1 MYAIK
6 ILEKLDSIEKK
17 LSNRLS
23 DKWLN
28 IKQIC
33 EYTTLSESTIRREVS
48 KGVLKVSRKTG
59 RLLFNINDVK
69 KWLSNG

>member
-17 LSNRLS
+17 LSNRLN

-28 IKQIC
+28 IKQVC
-33 EYTTLSESTIRREVS
+33 ECTTLSESTIRREIQ
-48 KGVLKVSRKTG
+48 KGKLKVSRRVG
-59 RLLFNINDVK
+59 RLLFNTNDIK
-69 KWLSNG
+69 KWLNG

>member
-28 IKQIC
+28 IKDVC
-33 EYTTLSESTIRREVS
+33 NYTSLSESTIRREIN
-48 KGVLKVSRKTG
+48 KGKLKVSRKTG
-59 RLLFNINDVK
+59 RLLFNIEDVRR
-69 KWLSNG
+69 WLSE